1 MASTKLSRAMSSQ
14 GSSIKSTFSCWF
26 KLADGSGHTGG
37 FYSTAYSASYFFD
50 ICMQSGSIE
59 VGDYRSNLGG
69 YQCRKR
75 TTAVY
80 RDVNAWYHLY
90 VAIDRSLS
98 TASDRCKIYVNGER
112 VTNLQSSE
120 DANYS
125 QQTSG
130 SHDSQIM
137 MNNGGS
143 NTYAVIGNRYDNS
156 KFNGSISHMYWV
168 DGSVIDIAQFGSTD
182 STTGEWKINTS
193 PTIASY
199 GTNGFLILKDGN
211 TITDQSGGSYD
222 FTVASGTLTK
232 SEDNPSNVFATGNP
246 LIGIHSNGNGLVP
259 TYTNGNTTSTS
270 GGSAWKIHQSNLGAS
285 SGKYYA
291 EFKLISNSGTWYSY
305 VGIYDLDGYAQK
317 ISGYPYLSDMA
328 NTYGLKDGNGQIH
341 TGGSGTSYGVS
352 YGTGNIVGVA
362 MDLDNNK
369 LYFSKDGVWMNS
381 ANPSNGTGGYSI
393 TADKTYA
400 FGIQQYAQNSI
411 VWSANYGNGFI
422 GTTAVSS
429 AGTNASNNGI
439 FEYDVPTGF
448 TALSTKGLNL

>member
-1 MASTKLSRAMSSQ
+1 MANTYLYRTPSSAGNRKTWTWSAWIKLSDVGVETPFFATPVSTNDT
-14 GSSIKSTFSCWF
+14 GWFSIRLNGNSVVIVGLYNTNFIVTNRRLRDTNGWYNICVSFDST
-26 KLADGSGHTGG
+26 
-37 FYSTAYSASYFFD
+37 
-50 ICMQSGSIE
+50 
-59 VGDYRSNLGG
+59 N
-69 YQCRKR
+69 
-75 TTAVY
+75 
-80 RDVNAWYHLY
+80 
-90 VAIDRSLS
+90 S
-98 TASDRCKIYVNGER
+98 TASDRCKLFINGVRE
-112 VTNLQSSE
+112 TSFANSSNPTLNQ
-120 DANYS
+120 DYN
-125 QQTSG
+125 
-130 SHDSQIM
+130 
-137 MNNGGS
+137 MNNNVFHSIGEEG
-143 NTYAVIGNRYDNS
+143 NTF
-156 KFNGSISHMYWV
+156 FNGSMSHV
-168 DGSVIDIAQFGSTD
+168 HFIDGTAYDASAFGSFD
-182 STTGEWKINTS
+182 NDTGEWSINTS
-193 PTIASY
+193 PSVTY
-199 GTNGFLILKDGN
+199 GTNGFFILKDGN
-211 TITDQSGGSYD
+211 SVTDQSGNSNNW
-222 FTVASGTLTK
+222 TVGGGTLTK
-232 SEDNPSNVFATGNP
+232 TEDNPSNVFATGNP

-393 TADKTYA
+393 TANKTYVI
-400 FGIQQYAQNSI
+400 GIQQYA
-411 VWSANYGNGFI
+411 VGYLRFAHNYGNGYFQ
-422 GTTAVSS
+422 TTAVSS
-429 AGTNASNNGI
+429 AGSNASNLGI

-448 TALSTKGLNL
+448 TALCTKGLNE

>member
-1 MASTKLSRAMSSQ
+1 MASTSLTRTFGQTGNRTIM
-14 GSSIKSTFSCWF
+14 TFSAWVKKMGLGTNQMLF
-26 KLADGSGHTGG
+26 TSSYQGNS
-37 FYSTAYSASYFFD
+37 AYQSLIFFD
-50 ICMQSGSIE
+50 SSDRL
-59 VGDYRSNLGG
+59 VFKNVDTSS
-69 YQCRKR
+69 
-75 TTAVY
+75 TTMHYVSTRVF
-80 RDVNAWYHLY
+80 RDTSAWYH
-90 VAIDRSLS
+90 VVWAFDTTQS
-98 TASDRCKIYVNGER
+98 TAANRVKLYVNGEQI
-112 VTNLQSSE
+112 TSFSTE
-120 DANYS
+120 TIPS
-125 QQTSG
+125 QNADNTWYNITQTHKIG
-130 SHDSQIM
+130 VKAH
-137 MNNGGS
+137 S
-143 NTYAVIGNRYDNS
+143 NSDY
-156 KFNGSISHMYWV
+156 FNGVMSHVHFIDGTAYTPSTF
-168 DGSVIDIAQFGSTD
+168 GSVD
-182 STTGEWKINTS
+182 SATGEWKINTS
-193 PTIASY
+193 PSVTY
-199 GTNGFLILKDGN
+199 GTNGFFILKDGN
-211 TITDQSGGSYD
+211 SVTDQSGNSNNW
-222 FTVASGTLTK
+222 TVGGGTLTK
-232 SEDNPSNVFATGNP
+232 TEDNPSNVFATGNP